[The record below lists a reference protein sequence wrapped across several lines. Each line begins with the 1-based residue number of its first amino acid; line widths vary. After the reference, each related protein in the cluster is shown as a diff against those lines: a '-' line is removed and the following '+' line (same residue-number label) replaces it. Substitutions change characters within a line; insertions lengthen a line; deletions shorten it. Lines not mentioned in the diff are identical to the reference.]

1 MQEVHSGTCGAHQ
14 SGPRMRV
21 QIKLM
26 GYYWPTMINDCENY
40 SERCHMCQIHGDF
53 IHQHPNAL
61 HPTVV
66 SWPFEMWGTDIIG
79 PIDPPASNG
88 HRFILAAIDYFS
100 KWAESKSYREIKA
113 SDVVKFFTTQVL
125 YRYGNPR
132 KIISDNG
139 TAFKNARVSD
149 FARKY
154 KIEWRYSS
162 VYNPMANGLAEAFNK
177 VLIKILRKTVG
188 NNQRNWHEKLSEAL
202 WAYRITH
209 RTATQA
215 TPYSLVYGTEA
226 VLPIEVELPSLR
238 VAMASEIP
246 LTKQMQL
253 RLQELDGMDERR
265 LAAQQNLELY
275 QARMAR
281 AYEKLLRP
289 RTFRKGELV
298 LVLKRPIIGRH
309 HGPKFAPNWEGPFI
323 IDQVYE
329 GEAYLLSDQEG
340 NHPIS
345 PLNGRYLKK
354 YHGQNYPIEPHKCKN
369 KKEGSTIADWI
380 ESCGGID
387 RLFK

>member
-1 MQEVHSGTCGAHQ
+1 
-14 SGPRMRV
+14 
-21 QIKLM
+21 
-26 GYYWPTMINDCENY
+26 
-40 SERCHMCQIHGDF
+40 
-53 IHQHPNAL
+53 
-61 HPTVV
+61 
-66 SWPFEMWGTDIIG
+66 MWGTDIIG

-88 HRFILAAIDYFS
+88 HRFILAATDYFS
-100 KWAESKSYREIKA
+100 KWAEARSYREIKA

-139 TAFKNARVSD
+139 TAFKNARISD

-162 VYNPMANGLAEAFNK
+162 VYNPRTNGLAEAFNK

-188 NNQRNWHEKLSEAL
+188 DNQRNWHEKLLEAL

-246 LTKQMQL
+246 LTRQIQL
-253 RLQELDGMDERR
+253 RLQELDGMDEKR

-281 AYEKLLRP
+281 AYEKLSRP
-289 RTFRKGELV
+289 RTFRKDELV
-298 LVLKRPIIGRH
+298 LILRRPIIGRH
-309 HGPKFAPNWEGPFI
+309 HGPKFAPNWDGPFI

-329 GEAYLLSDQEG
+329 GGAYLLSDQEG

-345 PLNGRYLKK
+345 PINGRYLKK
-354 YHGQNYPIEPHKCKN
+354 YHGQNYLIKPNECKN
-369 KKEGSTIADWI
+369 RKEGSTIADWI
-380 ESCGGID
+380 ESCEGIN